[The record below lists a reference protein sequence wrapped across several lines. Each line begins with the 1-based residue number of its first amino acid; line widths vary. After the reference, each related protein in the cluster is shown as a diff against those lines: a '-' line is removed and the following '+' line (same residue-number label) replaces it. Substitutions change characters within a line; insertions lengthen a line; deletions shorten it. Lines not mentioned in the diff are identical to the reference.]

1 MTSGIGEAIVE
12 KSKSDTELDGAL
24 FDADESDAFE
34 SDTTSGEAFTEEGFV
49 RPQDGKAEK
58 ATEVLTELLDHMGFD
73 ADVSLREDAQQITM
87 NIEGPDSGRV
97 IGKKGQTLDAMQFF
111 INKVVNRHPEGRRH
125 VLLDSGDYRE
135 RHDHSLSS
143 MARRLAKRAVQ
154 YGRVITLEPM
164 SARDRRVV
172 HLALSK
178 FSGVSTR
185 SDGQGSDR
193 RVQIVPNRRRQRNG
207 SNASVQNDNHDEA
220 SDGMIQD

>member
-1 MTSGIGEAIVE
+1 
-12 KSKSDTELDGAL
+12 
-24 FDADESDAFE
+24 
-34 SDTTSGEAFTEEGFV
+34 
-49 RPQDGKAEK
+49 
-58 ATEVLTELLDHMGFD
+58 
-73 ADVSLREDAQQITM
+73 
-87 NIEGPDSGRV
+87 
-97 IGKKGQTLDAMQFF
+97 MQFF
-111 INKVVNRHPEGRRH
+111 INKVVNRQPEGRRH

-185 SDGQGSDR
+185 SDGQGTDR
-193 RVQIVPNRRRQRNG
+193 RVQIVPSRRRQRNG
-207 SNASVQNDNHDEA
+207 SNVVVQNDNHDDA
-220 SDGMIQD
+220 NDGMIQD